1 MLPSNLEQLLNLNK
15 KGDIL
20 DKNIENIETEENKK
34 VFRFRDNYKA
44 CIVLALILFTK
55 MIN

>member
-1 MLPSNLEQLLNLNK
+1 LEQLLNLNK

-20 DKNIENIETEENKK
+20 DKNIENKETEENKK

>member
-1 MLPSNLEQLLNLNK
+1 LPSKFEQLLNLNK

-20 DKNIENIETEENKK
+20 ENNSKNIEKEENKK

-44 CIVLALILFTK
+44 CLILALILFTK